1 VGGDLREVVRQLLK
15 VLLKRRKGKGAR
27 NKQLKLGKRLMRRKM
42 LVLKIHQQERKV
54 MRNLKQMIML

>member
-1 VGGDLREVVRQLLK
+1 MLLF
-15 VLLKRRKGKGAR
+15 VILSRKGKGAR
-27 NKQLKLGKRLMRRKM
+27 NKQLKLGKRMMMRKM